1 MVQELLLEQ
10 SDIIFTITLVF
21 YTNHYSKGH
30 FIMPIS
36 MYQASIVLF
45 SRMFNNLLAIMDK
58 AEQHAKTKKFDTSV
72 LVNSRLAPDMFPFSA
87 QIQFASD
94 TAKGCAARLAGI
106 DIPSFPDTE
115 TTFAE
120 LRARIKKTQDFIQSL
135 KPQQIDGSEERSIVM
150 KVGGNQELKF
160 TGLTY
165 LQNFVLPNFYFHVSI
180 AYAILRHNGV
190 DIGKGDFLGRK

>member
-1 MVQELLLEQ
+1 
-10 SDIIFTITLVF
+10 
-21 YTNHYSKGH
+21 
-30 FIMPIS
+30 MPIS

-45 SRMFNNLLAIMDK
+45 NRMFINLLAIMDK